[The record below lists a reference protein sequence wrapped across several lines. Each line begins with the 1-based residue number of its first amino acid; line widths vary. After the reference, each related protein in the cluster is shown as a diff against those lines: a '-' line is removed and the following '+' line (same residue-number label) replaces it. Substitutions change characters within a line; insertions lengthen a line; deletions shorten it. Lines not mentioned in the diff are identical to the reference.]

1 MTSNEWRKAGARNWN
16 WRLQIQ
22 DSRVLTEECRRGLCY
37 HLDEGNF
44 MANTPTVRRQQS
56 TRAASAAGRPPARL
70 RPQNRKLLKWLDS
83 WLSTPDNLGD
93 KWWDAFEND
102 LRDQRM
108 TFRPTQT
115 G

>member
-1 MTSNEWRKAGARNWN
+1 
-16 WRLQIQ
+16 
-22 DSRVLTEECRRGLCY
+22 
-37 HLDEGNF
+37 

-56 TRAASAAGRPPARL
+56 KRAASGAGRPPARL

-83 WLSTPDNLGD
+83 WLSTPDNRGD

-108 TFRPTQT
+108 TFRPTQA